1 MKKIITLVLSLVLVF
16 TLVACEG
23 ETVPTKKTHDP
34 DTLKMS
40 DSDTYKPHNFVDGK
54 CTLCDETTIFTQDPV
69 GGTDIITT
77 EATEKGTINEIYYET
92 RAYYV
97 EAEYPEAGEIHVTK
111 RAYVYLPY
119 GYDANDT
126 STKYNVLY
134 LLHGSG
140 LNEGYWFQ
148 QGTYA
153 ADSSVYTM
161 GYGTENVIDN
171 LIQEGKA
178 AKTIIVTPHLYAS
191 DSLSPEYTTA
201 GPKPGASIPGYEVDN
216 NSLNVI
222 LNFGKELVNELMPY
236 IANNYNTY
244 AASGSAED
252 LIAARDHQAYAGLSL
267 GSMTSYGSIYSYCLE
282 YISYIGS
289 LSGGPM
295 GITTDEILNS
305 YNTNYSDYPINYWFV
320 TCGSSEYNE
329 NSLTPYLALKDGLNM
344 QSGSD
349 IANGDNCEFIVVNGT
364 AHNYATWITGLYNLL
379 QVFFME

>member
-1 MKKIITLVLSLVLVF
+1 MKKIFTLVLSLIMVF
-16 TLVACEG
+16 AFVACKDE
-23 ETVPTKKTHDP
+23 P
-34 DTLKMS
+34 DTP
-40 DSDTYKPHNFVDGK
+40 DTPDVPKEYITEK
-54 CTLCDETTIFTQDPV
+54 PV
-69 GGTDIITT
+69 GGTDIITK
-77 EATEKGTINEIYYET
+77 EATEKGTIVEIYYDT

-97 EAEYPEAGEIHVTK
+97 EAEYPDAGEIDVNK

-140 LNEGYWFQ
+140 LNEGYWFK

-153 ADSSVYTM
+153 SDTSVYTM
-161 GYGTENVIDN
+161 GYGTNNVVDN

-191 DSLSPEYTTA
+191 DSLSDDYYTA
-201 GPKPGASIPGYEVDN
+201 GPKPGASIPGYVVDN

-222 LNFGKELVNELMPY
+222 LNFGKELVNDLMPY
-236 IANNYNTY
+236 IANHFNTY
-244 AASGSAED
+244 AVSGSSED
-252 LIAARDHQAYAGLSL
+252 LIAARDHQAYVGLSL
-267 GSMTSYGSIYSYCLE
+267 GSMTSYGSIFSYCLD

-295 GITTDEILNS
+295 GITTDEIISN
-305 YNTNYSDYPINYWFV
+305 YNTNYSNDHINYWFV
-320 TCGSSEYNE
+320 SCGSSEYSDD
-329 NSLTPYLALKDGLNM
+329 SLTPYLAIKNALNM

-349 IANGDNCEFIVVNGT
+349 IANGDNCEYVVVSGT
-364 AHNYATWITGLYNLL
+364 AHNYATWITGLYSLM
-379 QVFFME
+379 QIFFMK